1 MGLFG
6 TQALSDLPP
15 KFRVINCFVVTMEHL
30 EPKEKRLKIDEISEN
45 ADSNN
50 NVLISK
56 NGSHNCKENE
66 SIQQDESDQVEIDA
80 GNGRPVCELGVDCHE
95 TDLIHFADFWHPTKT
110 NGDEEDDQK
119 ESGSGEVDECEVE
132 ELPFYSVEATQ
143 EVYDDPS
150 DSESDNGDVVDGNSN
165 TIKHC
170 QGKDYSVDSLNP
182 Q

>member
-1 MGLFG
+1 
-6 TQALSDLPP
+6 
-15 KFRVINCFVVTMEHL
+15 MEHL
-30 EPKEKRLKIDEISEN
+30 EPKEKRLKIVEISKN
-45 ADSNN
+45 SDSNN
-50 NVLISK
+50 NVSISK
-56 NGSHNCKENE
+56 EAPFDSHNCKENQ
-66 SIQQDESDQVEIDA
+66 SIQRVETDHVEIDA
-80 GNGRPVCELGVDCHE
+80 GNGRLVCEHGVDCTE

-110 NGDEEDDQK
+110 DVDEEDDQK
-119 ESGSGEVDECEVE
+119 ESGSHEVDECEVV

-170 QGKDYSVDSLNP
+170 QEKDYRLDSLNP